1 MNYMKHYWLL
11 IITLCLCLCLH
22 QACAQKVGLVL
33 SGGGAKGMAHLGVI
47 KALEEQGI
55 PIDYVAGTSMG
66 AIVGGLYA
74 AGYTV
79 ADMEAIFSSPEFDY
93 WIKGK
98 INDKYIYY
106 FRQEEP
112 NSAWAKFNFAIDSAK
127 FTPHIPVNIIAPIQM
142 DFAFLEIFSQA
153 DAVSNGNFDS
163 LFVPFRCIAT
173 NITESKEAVLSH
185 GCLKDAI
192 RASMT
197 FPFYFRPI
205 AIDSCLMYDGGMVNN
220 FPIDVMQQDFNPDY
234 IIAVA
239 VAKTNSAPS
248 DENLI
253 SVMNSMLMAKQF
265 YNMNDS
271 LPGIVIHPDVPDLN
285 VTDFSRGRKLIEVGY
300 NTLMDSLPAIR
311 NDLKGIMPA
320 DSVNTRRKEFNAL
333 KPEIR
338 INRLNVL
345 NVNKNSKN
353 AVNDIILHKEP
364 IIDLPTFKE
373 RYFRLINED
382 YVNNIYPTLHKNDN
396 DEYYTADLNISL
408 NKPFRVQFGGYIATS
423 AHTTLYAQLKYNF
436 WKRYFMH
443 VTADAY
449 FGRYY
454 NSIIGSFSISN
465 LTSHINDQT
474 ITAGY
479 SRWNHF
485 KNSRMF
491 LESDNPSY
499 LINEEVIVK
508 YAVSAPLGNKAQI
521 CARLEF
527 VSNKSKFYSSN
538 VYSYSDKC
546 DINRMVLLIP
556 QIHYEYNTQ
565 DIKFFPTKGMWAYAA
580 LSYYVGS
587 EQNRPGTTASETINK
602 NYLRNW
608 FSINTE
614 YAYTFKLARFYSLG
628 LSCTFAWSNIPRM
641 SSYTATKLRCNAFR
655 PTHES
660 NMLYLP
666 FYRDPSFITAG
677 LDNTFIIY
685 KGLQFRM
692 SGYYYQP
699 FYAIVKVG
707 TDKCDFSE
715 LCQKRSFIVY
725 SSLAYTTKPGPVS
738 INLSYYA
745 HNDPKWIF
753 NISFGYLFFNHR
765 IF

>member
-1 MNYMKHYWLL
+1 MKRTWLY
-11 IITLCLCLCLH
+11 ITILLCLCILP
-22 QACAQKVGLVL
+22 ASAQKVGLVL

-74 AGYTV
+74 AGYSV
-79 ADMEAIFSSPEFDY
+79 ADMEAIFSSPEFEY

-98 INDKYIYY
+98 INNKYIYY
-106 FRQEEP
+106 FRQDDP
-112 NSAWAKFNFAIDSAK
+112 NSAWVKFNFAMDSSK
-127 FTPHIPVNIIAPIQM
+127 FNPLIPVNIIAPIQM

-153 DAVSNGNFDS
+153 DAISQGNFDS

-173 NITESKEAVLSH
+173 NITESKEAQLSH

-220 FPIDVMQQDFNPDY
+220 FPIDVMDRDFHPDY

-239 VAKTNSAPS
+239 VAKTNSDPS
-248 DENLI
+248 EENLI
-253 SVMNSMLMAKQF
+253 SVMNSMLMAKQ
-265 YNMNDS
+265 YYTMADS

-285 VTDFSRGRKLIEVGY
+285 VTDFTRGRKLIEVGY
-300 NTLMDSLPAIR
+300 QTLMDSLHAIR
-311 NDLKGIMPA
+311 DDLKGLIPA
-320 DSVNTRRKEFNAL
+320 DSVKARRDAFMQRR
-333 KPEIR
+333 PEIR
-338 INRLNVL
+338 INKLNVL
-345 NVNKNSKN
+345 NVNKNEN
-353 AVNDIILHKEP
+353 AAVKDIIFNKEP
-364 IIDLPTFKE
+364 IIDLATFKE

-382 YVNNIYPTLHKNDN
+382 YVNNIYPTLHKNEN
-396 DEYYTADLNISL
+396 DEYFTADLDISL
-408 NKPFRVQFGGYIATS
+408 NKPFQVKFGGYIATS

-443 VTADAY
+443 VAADAY
-449 FGRYY
+449 FGRFY
-454 NSIIGSFSISN
+454 NSIIGSFSISS
-465 LTSHINDQT
+465 LTNHICDQT
-474 ITAGY
+474 ISAGY

-491 LESDNPSY
+491 MESDNPSY
-499 LINEEVIVK
+499 LINEEVIIK
-508 YAVSAPLGNKAQI
+508 YAITSPVGNKAKLY
-521 CARLEF
+521 AHLEF
-527 VSNKSKFYSSN
+527 VSDKSKFYADN
-538 VYSYSDKC
+538 VYSSTDKC
-546 DINRMVLLIP
+546 DVNRMVLLIP
-556 QIHYEYNTQ
+556 HIHYEYNTQ
-565 DIKFFPTKGMWAYAA
+565 DFKFFPTKGMLAYAG

-587 EQNRPGTTASETINK
+587 EQNRPGTTSSENTNK
-602 NYLRNW
+602 DYLRNW
-608 FSINTE
+608 FSINLE
-614 YAYTFKLARFYSLG
+614 YAYTFRIAHFYSLG
-628 LSCTFAWSNIPRM
+628 LSSTFAWSNIPRL

-677 LDNTFIIY
+677 LDNTFVIY
-685 KGLQFRM
+685 KNLQFRL

-699 FYAIVKVG
+699 FFAIEKTG
-707 TDKCDFSE
+707 LDKCDFSE

-725 SSLAYTTKPGPVS
+725 TSLAYTTKLGPIS

-745 HNDPKWIF
+745 HNDPHWMF

-765 IF
+765 VF